1 MTELSISVTIANR
14 EYPLKVT
21 AGEEVNIRKAVQVIN
36 DSIKEYAQSYG
47 MKDKQ
52 DYLAMC
58 ALQYVTEVLK
68 SEDNEENPNEVNED
82 LNKKIDS
89 LDKLIAGVLEKN

>member
-1 MTELSISVTIANR
+1 MSELSISVKIANR
-14 EYPLKVT
+14 AYPLKVT
-21 AGEEVNIRKAVQVIN
+21 AAEEVNIRKAVQIIN
-36 DSIKEYAQSYG
+36 DSIKEYEESYG

-68 SEDNEENPNEVNED
+68 SEDSEDEGDEN
-82 LNKKIDS
+82 LNQKIDS
-89 LDKLIAGVLEKN
+89 LDKLIGGILEKN

>member
-1 MTELSISVTIANR
+1 MSELSISVTIANR
-14 EYPLKVT
+14 AYPLKVT
-21 AGEEVNIRKAVQVIN
+21 KEEEVNIRKAVQIIN
-36 DSIKEYAQSYG
+36 DSIKEYEESYG

-68 SEDNEENPNEVNED
+68 SEDSSNDGDENLD
-82 LNKKIDS
+82 QKIES
-89 LDKLIAGVLEKN
+89 LDILITDFLDKN

>member
-1 MTELSISVTIANR
+1 MSELSISITIANR
-14 EYPLKVT
+14 QYPLKVT
-21 AGEEVNIRKAVQVIN
+21 AEEEVNIRKAVQVIN
-36 DSIKEYAQSYG
+36 DNIKEYEASYG

-58 ALQYVTEVLK
+58 ALQYVTESLK
-68 SEDNEENPNEVNED
+68 DEDSSNEGDEK
-82 LNKKIDS
+82 LNQKIDS